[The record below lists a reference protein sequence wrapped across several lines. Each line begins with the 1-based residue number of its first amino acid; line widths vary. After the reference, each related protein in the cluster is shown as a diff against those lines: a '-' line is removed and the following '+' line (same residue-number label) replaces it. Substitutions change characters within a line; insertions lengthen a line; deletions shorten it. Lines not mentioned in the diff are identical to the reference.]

1 METGKKKNKRCYC
14 KNDLENIMKKPFLS
28 LASCLYATLLVAVL
42 GSNAANAQ
50 NSIESVNVSP
60 QPGGKIIVRVSLKE
74 ALVTAP
80 AGFTVNNPPRLAFD
94 FANTGN
100 ALGRTVQNISD
111 TDVRR
116 INIVQA
122 GDRTRMVME
131 LTRVLN
137 YETQLEGKTLLITLQ
152 GGASGAAQSA
162 TPARFAE
169 ASPTT
174 QKHSLRNVDFRRGNA
189 GEGRVVVDLSDSQVG
204 IDVRKQGRSIIVDFQ
219 NATLPSNLIKRYDVM
234 DFGTPVQTVEASAQ
248 GTGARVVI
256 TPTGNWEHSAYQ
268 ADNRFIVE
276 VKRVVEDPN
285 RLVRQGFTGEK
296 LSLNFQ
302 NVEVRS
308 VLQVLADFTGL
319 NIITSDSV
327 SGNLTLRLKDVPW
340 DQALDI
346 ILRSKG
352 LDLRKD
358 GNVVWIA
365 PRDELATREKLA
377 LEARSQISDL
387 EPLQTESF
395 QLNYQQAAP
404 VQALLNGAGTAGAV
418 AGAGGTGAAQRIL
431 SRRGSSAIDLR
442 SNQIFV
448 QDTPSRLEDV
458 RRMIRAIDI
467 PVRQVMIE
475 SRIVEASD
483 TFGRN
488 LGVRMGYSED
498 IRSANTG
505 RPNVQ
510 FGAGLVNTGQLN
522 GVVAGTPTIDN
533 TGLQVNLPS
542 GGIGGAAAGI
552 FSTLIFNQSRSR
564 LLSLELSALQAD
576 GKGKIISSPRVI
588 TANQGEAVIEQGV
601 EIPYQQASSSGATN
615 VAFRKAT
622 LSLKVKPQI
631 TPDDNVIMKLNV
643 NKDSIGQVIPGF
655 GPTIDTKQV
664 TTEVLVENG
673 GTLVIGGIYTQ
684 NENTT
689 TTKIPVL
696 GDLPYLGFL
705 FKQNAKQDNRSELLI
720 FITPKI
726 LKDNLNLRQ

>member
-1 METGKKKNKRCYC
+1 
-14 KNDLENIMKKPFLS
+14 MKSVSLTLVSRLLAALIAVLPGVAAS
-28 LASCLYATLLVAVL
+28 LAF
-42 GSNAANAQ
+42 AQ

-60 QPGGKIIVRVSLKE
+60 QSGGKVLIRVGMKE
-74 ALVTAP
+74 PLSKAP
-80 AGFTVNNPPRLAFD
+80 AGFTVTNPPRLAFD

-100 ALGRTVQNISD
+100 SLGRNVQNIAD
-111 TDVRR
+111 GDVRR

-131 LTRVLN
+131 LTRALN
-137 YETQLEGKTLLITLQ
+137 YETQLDGKTLLITLQ
-152 GGASGAAQSA
+152 GDGTGAAVAAQPGRFSEPGPSA
-162 TPARFAE
+162 QR
-169 ASPTT
+169 
-174 QKHSLRNVDFRRGNA
+174 HSLRNVDFRRGTA

-219 NATLPSNLIKRYDVM
+219 NATLPGNLVKRYDVT
-234 DFGTPVQTVEASAQ
+234 DFGTPVQTMEATAQ
-248 GTGARVVI
+248 GSNARIVI

-276 VKRVVEDPN
+276 VKRVVDDPN
-285 RLVRQGFTGEK
+285 RLVRPGFVGEK

-319 NIITSDSV
+319 NIITSDTV
-327 SGNLTLRLKDVPW
+327 GGNLTLRLKDVPW

-346 ILRSKG
+346 ILKSKG
-352 LDLRKD
+352 LDLRKE

-377 LEARSQISDL
+377 LESRSQIADL

-395 QLNYQQAAP
+395 QLNYQQVTP
-404 VQALLNGAGTAGAV
+404 VQALLNGAG
-418 AGAGGTGAAQRIL
+418 GAAQRIL
-431 SRRGSSAIDLR
+431 SKRGSSAIDLR
-442 SNQIFV
+442 SNQLFV
-448 QDTPSRLEDV
+448 QDTPTRLEDV
-458 RRMIRAIDI
+458 RRLIRAVDV

-475 SRIVEASD
+475 SRIVEATD

-488 LGVRMGYSED
+488 LGVRLGYSED
-498 IRSANTG
+498 NRAGNG
-505 RPNVQ
+505 RPYVQ
-510 FGAGLVNTGQLN
+510 FGAELVNTGQL
-522 GVVAGTPTIDN
+522 GGFVTGTPVIN
-533 TGLQVNLPS
+533 GAGLQVNLPS
-542 GGIGGAAAGI
+542 GGIGGAAAGT
-552 FSTLIFNQSRSR
+552 FSTLIFNSSRSK
-564 LLSLELSALQAD
+564 LLALELTALQAD

-588 TANQGEAVIEQGV
+588 TSNQNEATIEQGV

-684 NENTT
+684 TETSN

-696 GDLPYLGFL
+696 GDVPYLGFL
-705 FKQNAKQDNRSELLI
+705 FRQNTKQDNRGELLV

-726 LKDNLNLRQ
+726 LKDNLNLR